1 MVMIKMAPTDTTTL
15 HIEYSHAN
23 HIMAEGLSV
32 SRGSDKLDKIICPAE
47 LSVRSVSVSALKT
60 HAHTLLFLRP
70 DQDLNVHVCV
80 SECVQ

>member
-32 SRGSDKLDKIICPAE
+32 SRGSDKLDKIICPVE

-60 HAHTLLFLRP
+60 HAPLSTPRP
-70 DQDLNVHVCV
+70 GFKRACLCV
-80 SECVQ
+80 